1 MNLIK
6 MTRREKYPFEKIN
19 LHLEGYSKIE
29 SRVVSSIRLTT
40 VRERVTSFVKLS
52 VNKSNK
58 VRRGVKNKYTSRR
71 QLTALMRL
79 GCIFL
84 IS

>member
-29 SRVVSSIRLTT
+29 SKVVSSIRLTT

-58 VRRGVKNKYTSRR
+58 VNGLIISFKVQICMSVLSLL
-71 QLTALMRL
+71 LTLK
-79 GCIFL
+79 
-84 IS
+84 

>member
-6 MTRREKYPFEKIN
+6 MTRRKKYPFEKFEKID

-29 SRVVSSIRLTT
+29 SKVVYSIRLTT

-58 VRRGVKNKYTSRR
+58 VNGLIISFKVQICMSVLSLL
-71 QLTALMRL
+71 LTLK
-79 GCIFL
+79 
-84 IS
+84 